1 MRTTLKRGV
10 GRGAAVN
17 GNGRAVLPPGVLT
30 PVSRYRQPERGRSI
44 WGSLARIFLLTLAI
58 SSSAVFGAAGG
69 VYLEAL
75 AAVEDLAPK
84 EQVKLALDQ
93 LDLPPV
99 NAPANA
105 LVIGYDHRPEDGT
118 APSRSDTVMLLR
130 ADPQGDTISMLSF
143 PRDLIVDVRCPNGG
157 RSRARINAAYS
168 FCQVEGTVETVK
180 GLTGLPIHYIITV
193 NFEGFRKVVD
203 RLNGVWID
211 VDRRYF
217 NNNKDGGDNYAEI
230 NLWPGYQRLKG
241 WQALDYVRFRHTDSD
256 LYRVARQQAFVKAV
270 KQAVNASYKPRSVP
284 KLVGA
289 MRNNVEV
296 GQSSGEVSLSTLGS
310 YALFV
315 YGLESG
321 HFHQVKIGGITGQ
334 NELYAEQSSIQAAVT
349 EFTKPDVDAPE
360 KATAVALRRRARLKG
375 GLSPRNV
382 SVVALN
388 GNGVPGAAAN
398 ANYQL
403 GQRGYRVFAPPEG
416 LKADA
421 PKRVFRTQVY
431 FTSKRGAR
439 LAAVRVGNL
448 FVSVD
453 VKPLPVR
460 NHRLVTLSNGAMVT
474 IVVGQNFKGTL
485 APAPLDRT
493 PAREEPEVRV
503 ATSETMPVVREASKS
518 KLGFPLQV
526 PTVIERSS
534 TVDREVPQRVYKIG
548 KRRAVRLTFRT
559 GTNEYWG
566 IQQTDWEDAPILK
579 DANDTEV
586 LKRRQYRLYYNGPH
600 LHMVVL
606 TWRGTTYWVVNT
618 VLDTL
623 SNETMLEIAKGL
635 RPFKK

>member
-1 MRTTLKRGV
+1 MRTTLKRGI

-30 PVSRYRQPERGRSI
+30 PVTHYRQPEPTRSI
-44 WGSLARIFLLTLAI
+44 WGSLARIFLLTVAV
-58 SSSAVFGAAGG
+58 SSIAVFGAAGG

-84 EQVKLALDQ
+84 EQVKLALKQ
-93 LDLPPV
+93 LDIAPA

-143 PRDLIVDVRCPNGG
+143 PRDLIVEVRCPNGG
-157 RSRARINAAYS
+157 RSLARINAAYS
-168 FCQVEGTVETVK
+168 FCGVEGTVQTVK
-180 GLTGLPIHYIITV
+180 ALTGLPIHYIITV

-217 NNNKDGGDNYAEI
+217 NNNKDGGENYAEI

-256 LYRVARQQAFVKAV
+256 LYRVARQQTFVKAV

-284 KLVGA
+284 KIVGA
-289 MRNNVEV
+289 MRKNVEI
-296 GQSSGEVSLSTLGS
+296 GHAGGEVSVSTLAS

-321 HFHQVKIGGITGQ
+321 HFHQVKIGGLTGT
-334 NELYAEQSSIQAAVT
+334 NELTTDPSNVRAAVT
-349 EFTKPDVDAPE
+349 EFVKPDVDAAE

-403 GQRGYRVFAPPEG
+403 DQRGYRVFAPPEG
-416 LKADA
+416 LSADA

-431 FTSKRGAR
+431 FTAKQGAR

-448 FVSVD
+448 FGSVD
-453 VKPLPVR
+453 VKALPVG
-460 NHRLVTLSNGAMVT
+460 NHKLVTLANGAMVT
-474 IVVGQNFKGTL
+474 VVLGLNFKGTL
-485 APAPLDRT
+485 APAPVDKT
-493 PAREEPEVRV
+493 PPRSEPEVRV
-503 ATSETMPVVREASKS
+503 ATSETMPEVRKAAKW

-534 TVDREVPQRVYKIG
+534 RLDSRVPYRVYKIG
-548 KRRAVRLTFRT
+548 KRRALRMTFVT

-579 DANDTEV
+579 DANDTQV
-586 LKRRQYRLYYNGPH
+586 LKKRQYRLYYNGNH

>member
-1 MRTTLKRGV
+1 MRTTLKRGI

-30 PVSRYRQPERGRSI
+30 PVARYRQPERTRSI
-44 WGSLARIFLLTLAI
+44 WGSLARILLLTVAI
-58 SSSAVFGAAGG
+58 SSIAVFGAAGG

-93 LDLPPV
+93 LDIAPA

-157 RSRARINAAYS
+157 RSLARINAAYS
-168 FCQVEGTVETVK
+168 FCGVEGTVETLK

-256 LYRVARQQAFVKAV
+256 LYRVARQQAFVKSV

-284 KLVGA
+284 KIVGA
-289 MRNNVEV
+289 MRKNVEV
-296 GQSSGEVSLSTLGS
+296 GQASGEVSVSTLAS

-321 HFHQVKIGGITGQ
+321 HFHQVKIGGLTGA
-334 NELYAEQSSIQAAVT
+334 NELTTDPSNIRAAVE
-349 EFTKPDVDAPE
+349 EFVKPDVDAAE

-398 ANYQL
+398 ASYQL
-403 GQRGYRVFAPPEG
+403 GQRGYRVIAPPEG
-416 LKADA
+416 LSANA

-431 FTSKRGAR
+431 FTSKQGAR

-448 FVSVD
+448 FGSAD
-453 VKPLPVR
+453 VKPLPVQ
-460 NHRLVTLSNGAMVT
+460 NHQIVTLANGAMVT
-474 IVVGQNFKGTL
+474 VVLGQTFKGTL
-485 APAPLDRT
+485 APAPIDRT
-493 PAREEPEVRV
+493 PPRREPEVRV
-503 ATSETMPVVREASKS
+503 ATSETMPVVREAAKS
-518 KLGFPLQV
+518 KPGFPLQV

-534 TVDREVPQRVYKIG
+534 SVDREVPQRVYKIG
-548 KRRAVRLTFRT
+548 KRRAVRLTYRT

-566 IQQTDWEDAPILK
+566 IQQTNWEDAPILK
-579 DANDTEV
+579 DANDTQV
-586 LKRRQYRLYYNGPH
+586 LKGRQYRLYYNGPD

-606 TWRGTTYWVVNT
+606 THRGTTYWVVNT
-618 VLDTL
+618 VLDTI

>member
-1 MRTTLKRGV
+1 MRTTLKRGI

-30 PVSRYRQPERGRSI
+30 PVTHYRQPERERSI
-44 WGSLARIFLLTLAI
+44 LGSLARIFLLTVGV
-58 SSSAVFGAAGG
+58 SSIAVFGAAGG

-93 LDLPPV
+93 LDIAPA

-143 PRDLIVDVRCPNGG
+143 PRDLIVEVRCPNGG
-157 RSRARINAAYS
+157 RSLARINAAYS
-168 FCQVEGTVETVK
+168 FCGVEGTVDTVK
-180 GLTGLPIHYIITV
+180 ALTGLPIHYIITV
-193 NFEGFRKVVD
+193 NFDGFRKVVD

-217 NNNKDGGDNYAEI
+217 NNNKDGGENYAEI

-256 LYRVARQQAFVKAV
+256 LYRLARQQAFVKSV

-284 KLVGA
+284 KIVGA
-289 MRNNVEV
+289 MRKNVEV
-296 GQSSGEVSLSTLGS
+296 GQAGGEVSVSTLAS

-321 HFHQVKIGGITGQ
+321 HFHQVKIGGLVGI
-334 NELYAEQSSIQAAVT
+334 NELSTDPSNIRAAVT
-349 EFTKPDVDAPE
+349 EFVKPDVDAAE

-403 GQRGYRVFAPPEG
+403 DQRGYRVFAPPEG
-416 LKADA
+416 LSADA

-431 FTSKRGAR
+431 YTTKQGAR

-448 FVSVD
+448 FGSVD
-453 VKPLPVR
+453 VKSLPIA
-460 NHRLVTLSNGAMVT
+460 NHKLVTLANGAMVT
-474 IVVGQNFKGTL
+474 VVLGQNFNGTL
-485 APAPLDRT
+485 APAPVDKT
-493 PAREEPEVRV
+493 PLRQEPEVRV
-503 ATSETMPVVREASKS
+503 ATSETMPAVRSAAKW
-518 KLGFPLQV
+518 KLDFPLQV

-534 TVDREVPQRVYKIG
+534 RLDSRVPYRVYKIG
-548 KRRAVRLTFRT
+548 KRKAVRMTFVT

-579 DANDTEV
+579 DANDTQV
-586 LKRRQYRLYYNGPH
+586 LKKRQYRLYYNGNH

>member
-1 MRTTLKRGV
+1 MRTTLKRGI

-30 PVSRYRQPERGRSI
+30 PVTHYRQPEPERSI
-44 WGSLARIFLLTLAI
+44 LGSLARIFLVTVAI
-58 SSSAVFGAAGG
+58 SSIAVFGAAGG

-93 LDLPPV
+93 LDIAPA

-143 PRDLIVDVRCPNGG
+143 PRDLIVEVRCPNGT
-157 RSRARINAAYS
+157 RARDRINTAYS
-168 FCQVEGTVETVK
+168 LCGVEGVVETVK

-193 NFEGFRKVVD
+193 NFEGFRNVID

-211 VDRRYF
+211 VDRRYL
-217 NNNKDGGDNYAEI
+217 NTNKHGGESFAEI

-284 KLVGA
+284 KIVGA
-289 MRNNVEV
+289 MRKNVEV
-296 GQSSGEVSLSTLGS
+296 GQAGGEVSPSTLAS

-321 HFHQVKIGGITGQ
+321 HFHQVKIGGLLGT
-334 NELYAEQSSIQAAVT
+334 NELTTDPSNVRAAVS
-349 EFTKPDVDAPE
+349 EFVKPDVDAAE

-375 GLSPRNV
+375 GLAPRNV
-382 SVVALN
+382 SVIALN
-388 GNGVPGAAAN
+388 GNDVPGAAAN

-403 GQRGYRVFAPPEG
+403 GQRGYRVLAPPEG
-416 LKADA
+416 LSADA
-421 PKRVFRTQVY
+421 PKNVFRTQVY
-431 FTSKRGAR
+431 YTTKQGAR

-448 FVSVD
+448 FGSVD

-460 NHRLVTLSNGAMVT
+460 NQRLVALANGAMVT
-474 IVVGQNFKGTL
+474 VVLGQTYKGTL
-485 APAPLDRT
+485 APAPIDKT
-493 PAREEPEVRV
+493 PPRREPEVRV
-503 ATSETMPVVREASKS
+503 ATSETMPAVRSASKW
-518 KLGFPLQV
+518 KLDFPLQV

-534 TVDREVPQRVYKIG
+534 RLDSNVPYRVYKIG
-548 KRRAVRLTFRT
+548 KRKAVRMTFVT
-559 GTNEYWG
+559 DLSEYWG

-579 DANDTEV
+579 DANDTQV
-586 LKRRQYRLYYNGPH
+586 LKGRQYRLYYNGNR

-623 SNETMLEIAKGL
+623 SNETMLAIAKGL